1 MHRPRPFILA
11 TLAAL
16 ALFLAATSARAGEPS
31 TPGLNSATVLTV
43 DRTSRMFVTLAPGF
57 SNLEF
62 LGMAG
67 LTVAVG
73 GWQVTA
79 RALISDGL
87 DFEVSPTESVNDVGL
102 LFGRSWLWNGT
113 RIYAQGGPVL
123 ANTVAR
129 GAFLYK
135 EDEGFGTD
143 VYEKLRRQT
152 LGLGVEAGV
161 AWDGANGGIGL
172 AVVGDLNNEVPMFGL
187 ALTLRFGSL

>member
-1 MHRPRPFILA
+1 
-11 TLAAL
+11 
-16 ALFLAATSARAGEPS
+16 
-31 TPGLNSATVLTV
+31 
-43 DRTSRMFVTLAPGF
+43 MFVTLAPGF

-79 RALISDGL
+79 RALISDGI
-87 DFEVSPTESVNDVGL
+87 DFEVSPTESVNDIGL
-102 LFGRSWLWNGT
+102 LVGRSWLLNGM
-113 RIYAQGGPVL
+113 RLYAQGGPVR

-135 EDEGFGTD
+135 DDEAFRTEI
-143 VYEKLRRQT
+143 YEKIQRQT

-161 AWDGANGGIGL
+161 AWDGSNGGIGL
-172 AVVGDLNNEVPMFGL
+172 ALVGDLNTEVPMFGL